1 MDRLAA
7 HIIATAVFTAA
18 LAAVPA
24 VLSAPAAHSSE
35 TATHSSKAAT
45 PSKTSASSPA
55 LSSASSSSTTAATT
69 LASAQS
75 VPCSDAYQVGTTA
88 YARWHGMIAFSV
100 KQFYSPKCHQVYGY
114 AYPWLQF
121 RVRKVHYDVGVAD
134 FDATH
139 DAIDG
144 ARTFLGGAGGPDF
157 WSSPVSVPAGTC
169 SEGLTHVFF
178 PDDETDTFT
187 TAWCN

>member
-35 TATHSSKAAT
+35 TATHSSKTAT
-45 PSKTSASSPA
+45 PSKASAS
-55 LSSASSSSTTAATT
+55 SSASSSSTAAATT

-100 KQFYSPKCHQVYGY
+100 KQFYSPKCHRVYGY

-134 FDATH
+134 FDVTH

-178 PDDETDTFT
+178 PDNETDTFT